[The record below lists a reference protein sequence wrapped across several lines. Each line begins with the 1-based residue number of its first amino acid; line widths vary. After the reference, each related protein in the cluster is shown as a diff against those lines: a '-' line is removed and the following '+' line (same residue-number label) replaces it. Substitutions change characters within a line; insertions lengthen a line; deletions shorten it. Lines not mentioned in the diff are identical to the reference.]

1 MSGGKYPEWIVDD
14 VQILRDCA
22 RYSCRPSELDEED
35 WHLLVRHRCIE
46 AAEQRYL
53 REEAKSRRAKGR

>member
-1 MSGGKYPEWIVDD
+1 MSGGKYPDWIVDD
-14 VQILRDCA
+14 VQTMRDCA

-46 AAEQRYL
+46 VAEKRYL
-53 REEAKSRRAKGR
+53 REESKSRRARGR